1 MAAYPA
7 TETPPPYAPAN
18 APTQVNVNLTDTVP
32 WGWYL
37 VAVLL
42 PIVGFIAGIVF
53 MAKSKI
59 GPAIALWATCFIA
72 ALTWGGIYA
81 AVEYNRVA
89 DDFNTVIEE
98 SSTTDS
104 GSSAY
109 SECVD
114 QAQTVE
120 EIADC

>member
-7 TETPPPYAPAN
+7 TETPPSN

-37 VAVLL
+37 VAVLM

-72 ALTWGGIYA
+72 ALTWGSIYA

-89 DDFNTVIEE
+89 DDFNSVIQEESTGTTDSE
-98 SSTTDS
+98 SSTF
-104 GSSAY
+104 
-109 SECVD
+109 SECID

-120 EIADC
+120 EMADC